1 MRTIV
6 KGKNIDVPESVR
18 LYADRKMRRLERYLD
33 DRTDATIELSVERHR
48 SADDSRIAELTLVID
63 GQALHGRAEAAT
75 YEAAIDEVVDKGE
88 RRAVDHREKPRVRAR
103 APEEKGILARIA
115 DGTAEP
121 GRERRVVKT
130 KRFGIEPMFEED
142 AIAEME
148 SLGTRSSLRQ
158 RGERTAQA
166 STGARDGDFGLIEP
180 VIAGEYTP
188 GRARSRAARR
198 DRARV
203 DPSPSR
209 PPGPPERYDAGR
221 RCPPC
226 HGPPQPRR
234 PTLPTV
240 PAPGL
245 PAAGRSGAHLP
256 LGDGMV
262 VAVERATSSG
272 GRVQVFADNPTAWEG
287 RAAPRRSFPAFP
299 RPPPRL
305 ASGPSPSTLVL
316 VNLAGPDDDCTSDRW
331 PSSPRADGRPGYGAR
346 FVNVPWEPQGR
357 GRAFEVAGSATPSPR
372 PRGLPDGPGA
382 PLWSSRTRRGR
393 RGGAPAARS

>member
-6 KGKNIDVPESVR
+6 KGKNMDVPESVR

-48 SADDSRIAELTLVID
+48 SAADSRIAELTLVID

-148 SLGTRSSLRQ
+148 SLGHAFFIFVNAEN
-158 RGERTAQA
+158 ERLNVLYRR
-166 STGARDGDFGLIEP
+166 RDGDFGLIEP

-188 GRARSRAARR
+188 GRGAK
-198 DRARV
+198 
-203 DPSPSR
+203 
-209 PPGPPERYDAGR
+209 
-221 RCPPC
+221 
-226 HGPPQPRR
+226 
-234 PTLPTV
+234 
-240 PAPGL
+240 PAPK
-245 PAAGRSGAHLP
+245 R
-256 LGDGMV
+256 
-262 VAVERATSSG
+262 
-272 GRVQVFADNPTAWEG
+272 
-287 RAAPRRSFPAFP
+287 
-299 RPPPRL
+299 
-305 ASGPSPSTLVL
+305 
-316 VNLAGPDDDCTSDRW
+316 
-331 PSSPRADGRPGYGAR
+331 
-346 FVNVPWEPQGR
+346 
-357 GRAFEVAGSATPSPR
+357 
-372 PRGLPDGPGA
+372 
-382 PLWSSRTRRGR
+382 
-393 RGGAPAARS
+393 